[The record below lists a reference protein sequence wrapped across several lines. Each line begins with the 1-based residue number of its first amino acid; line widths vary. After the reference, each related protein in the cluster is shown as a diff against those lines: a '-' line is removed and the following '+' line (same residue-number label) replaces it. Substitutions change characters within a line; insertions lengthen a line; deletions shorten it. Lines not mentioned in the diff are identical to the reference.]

1 MKKRVLS
8 ALLALCMACTLA
20 GNVWAAEE
28 TEPTPAPSAGVE
40 AQTVEPQTV
49 EPTPSA
55 EPTQAPAPSPDATA
69 EPEATP
75 EPSAAPSAAPDA
87 TVEPDATPAPTE
99 EPEATAAPAAT
110 ATPDATADPTA
121 TPAPTEVPA
130 ATEAPA
136 PSEEP
141 SATPAPTAEAEGE
154 PVADGVEYTAA
165 LEQDGQAL
173 NVIVTAPEGA
183 FDAGVTPALSVTAIE
198 DEAEGDA
205 IAAKLDE
212 SGVTY
217 DGFAALDI
225 SFKNEAGE
233 EIEPKLPVTVRI
245 ELPEAIVDSGID
257 LNTLAVQHLAEDEAG
272 NVTAVEQVASVAD
285 GTIALSEVAVAAM
298 EAAAQ
303 AAEESNEAAIA
314 PMMLAAPANDAPT
327 PDADTAEAPAVAEFE
342 VSGFSTFT
350 ITWSE
355 SSWGGTT
362 NYFRVTVHYVDE
374 NGEDITELGESQ
386 QDITINFN
394 DNGDRDYAL
403 NNYEVESDEYD
414 FTEQILYS
422 RTALNGENLFEDGR
436 LVTHMRASRRSAGW
450 FGTTRS
456 LSFYNGEINENN
468 LIARLTDDY
477 DTVTANIYLVY
488 HKHEP
493 LNTIETVDSAANG
506 VRISLFDYHTEVNFD
521 YLNSYLGNFDWNGA
535 NTGKWNYWVSGN
547 GVAQG
552 ILKSELDENG
562 LPTFA
567 DGKGSNFDWL
577 FTEGDD
583 SHQGNKTRSYYGNL
597 NHLFSQDIYNE
608 TGYYEY
614 DSSNN
619 FATLEGDEFKVYNQP
634 YKPGNVQP
642 STPKFLPFNDL
653 ESGDSYALKDD
664 EGANYH
670 FGMNVGFEFIQPEGG
685 EAEWNG
691 SSSPMRFE
699 FTGDDDLWVFIDG
712 VLVLDMGG
720 VHDAQTGYIDFST
733 GEVYVSKVW
742 DGDAT
747 TTTLREI
754 FAGVKGDDWVAE
766 NMTDDGLF
774 KDYSTHTFELY
785 YMERGGGGSN
795 CRMRFN
801 IQSIPAGTVAVSKQV
816 NNTADEAYKTAEYQM
831 QLLVKNTQGEF
842 VTPAEANSDYNENQ
856 FTVNDSRTE
865 TAGEAL
871 PGNGKFTVTGGTVK
885 YIHNIPAGTEYKIQE
900 LGVDSGTGV
909 TVTINGDAASI
920 DGGIASTADSMTVG
934 AAGESAVTVY
944 NRFPAAP
951 PEDFDITTGKRA
963 DLNDGGTYDLTLSTS
978 GDIAKVEGEKLKM
991 DVLFILD
998 TSGSMANDM
1007 SGSENRRE
1015 SANNA
1020 IRRLISGENG
1030 QGGLSHNDALDVQY
1044 ALVTFS
1050 GDSGWGDGTY
1060 DDANLA
1066 QSWTNNPEDI
1076 TGTRQQFGTHVYWQG
1091 GALPTRST
1099 GGTNYQAGFYTAQQ
1113 ALNSNSKRDDAQTIV
1128 IFISD
1133 GMPGYYYSSGE
1144 RYDGEYYNA
1153 GQTIG
1158 IGSPLAYDEEGEAI
1172 TRAISECQKLD
1183 MDYFYTIGVA
1193 DASSLDALDDLVE
1206 SGAPN
1211 LTDGSNKDAY
1221 MATNTDDLEDAFD
1234 RIQQQITFFAAENVV
1249 MHDTLSDWA
1258 EVANADNVQFTVT
1271 LEKRGENGDW
1281 QSVTPVGN
1289 ATTTVSS
1296 GVSVHY
1302 TTDTTDDEG
1311 NPTTTH
1317 VYIIPTYDANS
1328 KTITVQLAD
1337 NENGNTENDPS
1348 TYKLAPD
1355 YRYSVMLKIKPSDAA
1370 IHEGMSGPHAQETPD
1385 AYTGTHAK
1393 AEQSKE
1399 LGFWS
1404 NYNKT
1409 ARVTY
1414 TVGDIPR
1421 EKKFP
1426 KPVIQVQETFGNL
1439 TLVKSVVDG
1448 SQNPAV
1454 EIKKPQVP
1462 GEGEEMVDPAYTFI
1476 ITAKGNLAAKVSG
1489 KSYYAPNAGKDA
1501 KPVITFSEAKGE
1513 GEQTTATATVIVTP
1527 GNTSVTIA
1535 NLPTGTYTITEENP
1549 AENPAAEVTSDGKT
1563 YYYVSNDAG
1572 DGVEANVEEGKTA
1585 TATITNTYKPYR
1597 TVTITKN
1604 VTGEMG
1610 DTTEAFDFTTS
1621 VTRGNTNAVN
1631 IISAETDVNGEKVT
1645 SELEQNKNLEE
1656 ANQAKF
1662 TTGGYTLANGES
1674 ITISKLKD
1682 GDVLAINEPN
1692 ATTKGYKVTWSDN
1705 ATGGNATLNGGD
1717 MEITV
1722 TNTRNVV
1729 TPTGLE
1735 SNHTKPYALMVG
1747 AGALAGLALVG
1758 GILARR
1764 ARRRREW

>member
-40 AQTVEPQTV
+40 VQTVEPQTV

-55 EPTQAPAPSPDATA
+55 EPTQAPVPSPDATA
-69 EPEATP
+69 APEATP

-87 TVEPDATPAPTE
+87 TVAPTATPAPTE
-99 EPEATAAPAAT
+99 APEAPAAT
-110 ATPDATADPTA
+110 ATPDATAEPAA
-121 TPAPTEVPA
+121 TPAPTEAPA

-154 PVADGVEYTAA
+154 QVADGVEYTAA

-233 EIEPKLPVTVRI
+233 EIEPKLPVSVRI

-285 GTIALSEVAVAAM
+285 GTIALSEEAVAAM

-303 AAEESNEAAIA
+303 AAEETDEAAIA
-314 PMMLAAPANDAPT
+314 PMMLAAPANDALT
-327 PDADTAEAPAVAEFE
+327 PDADAAEAPAVAEFE

-355 SSWGGTT
+355 KSWGGTT
-362 NYFRVTVHYVDE
+362 TYFRVTVHYVDE
-374 NGEDITELGESQ
+374 NGEDITGLGA
-386 QDITINFN
+386 DKPNITIDRD
-394 DNGDRDYAL
+394 DNGNSDYTL
-403 NNYEVESDEYD
+403 NDYVVESDDYD

-422 RTALNGENLFEDGR
+422 RIALSGENLFEEGH
-436 LVTHMRASRRSAGW
+436 LVTHMRASKGGRI
-450 FGTTRS
+450 FTTRQ
-456 LSFYNGEINENN
+456 LKFYNGEITNN
-468 LIARLTDDY
+468 SVAIDTLTY
-477 DTVTANIYLVY
+477 NSNTETANIYLVY

-493 LNTIETVDSAANG
+493 LDTIKTVDSAANG
-506 VRISLFDYHTEVNFD
+506 VRISLFDYHTENTGVFD
-521 YLNSYLGNFDWNGA
+521 YLNRYLGNFDWNG
-535 NTGKWNYWVSGN
+535 TGRDWNKWVSGN

-597 NHLFSQDIYNE
+597 NHLFSQEVYNE

-653 ESGDSYALKDD
+653 KNGDSYALKDD

-691 SSSPMRFE
+691 SSSPMRFD

-754 FAGVKGDDWVAE
+754 FADVKGDEWVAE

-816 NNTADEAYKTAEYQM
+816 NNTADEAYKKAEYQM

-865 TAGEAL
+865 TTGDAL
-871 PGNGKFTVTGGTVK
+871 PGDGKFTVAGGTVK

-900 LGVDSGTGV
+900 LDVDSGTGV

-920 DGGIASTADSMTVG
+920 AGGVASTADSMTVG

-963 DLNDGGTYDLTLSTS
+963 DLNDDGTYDLTLSTS
-978 GDIAKVEGEKLKM
+978 GDIASVEGEQIKADILFVVDRSTSMWDDYRDYELWETSKSRMEVLKEAITGL
-991 DVLFILD
+991 VTEI
-998 TSGSMANDM
+998 
-1007 SGSENRRE
+1007 E
-1015 SANNA
+1015 S
-1020 IRRLISGENG
+1020 
-1030 QGGLSHNDALDVQY
+1030 NDAI
-1044 ALVTFS
+1044 
-1050 GDSGWGDGTY
+1050 
-1060 DDANLA
+1060 DANY
-1066 QSWTNNPEDI
+1066 NMV
-1076 TGTRQQFGTHVYWQG
+1076 QFGTGSYNKKLLGDKGWTDASSKISNVLASIQG
-1091 GALPTRST
+1091 GYDDYY
-1099 GGTNYQAGFYTAQQ
+1099 GGVGTNYQAGIKLAKEELQFV
-1113 ALNSNSKRDDAQTIV
+1113 RDDARTYV
-1128 IFISD
+1128 IF
-1133 GMPGYYYSSGE
+1133 
-1144 RYDGEYYNA
+1144 
-1153 GQTIG
+1153 
-1158 IGSPLAYDEEGEAI
+1158 
-1172 TRAISECQKLD
+1172 
-1183 MDYFYTIGVA
+1183 
-1193 DASSLDALDDLVE
+1193 
-1206 SGAPN
+1206 
-1211 LTDGSNKDAY
+1211 LTDGDPTFHYTENGAETGGGSYTQPADIENAVKEIQGLSCDNFYAIGVSDDYTKDNLDRLCGKSSSHPNENGVN
-1221 MATNTDDLEDAFD
+1221 ATIAQVYGASEDGDLPAIFD
-1234 RIQQQITFFAAENVV
+1234 SIISEMTFFAAENVV
-1249 MHDTLSDWA
+1249 MHDTLSQWA
-1258 EVANADNVQFTVT
+1258 DVPNASDVKFTVK
-1271 LEKRGENGDW
+1271 LEHREQVNNQDVWTEVDPVNGANKVVD
-1281 QSVTPVGN
+1281 
-1289 ATTTVSS
+1289 S
-1296 GVSVHY
+1296 GGSVHY
-1302 TTDTTDDEG
+1302 TTATTDDEG
-1311 NPTTTH
+1311 NPTTTD
-1317 VYIIPTYDANS
+1317 VYIIPTYNAGT
-1328 KTITVQLAD
+1328 KTIEVKLAA
-1337 NENGNTENDPS
+1337 NAEGTEM

-1355 YRYSVMLKIKPSDAA
+1355 YRYSVTLKIKPSDAA
-1370 IHEGMSGPHAQETPD
+1370 IREGMSGSNAQQEPD
-1385 AYTGTHAK
+1385 DNTGTHAE
-1393 AEQSKE
+1393 AEQGKE

-1404 NYNKT
+1404 NVNET
-1409 ARVTY
+1409 AKVTY

-1421 EKKFP
+1421 EKEFP

-1448 SQNPAV
+1448 SQSQAV
-1454 EIKKPQVP
+1454 EIEKPQVP
-1462 GEGEEMVDPAYTFI
+1462 GTDGKMVDAAYTFT

-1489 KSYYAPNAGKDA
+1489 KPYYAPNAGEDA
-1501 KPVITFSEAKGE
+1501 KPVIIFSEATGE
-1513 GEQTTATATVIVTP
+1513 GEQTTATATVSVTP
-1527 GNTSVTIA
+1527 GNNGVTIA
-1535 NLPTGTYTITEENP
+1535 DLPTDTYTITET
-1549 AENPAAEVTSDGKT
+1549 NPAAEVTSSGKT
-1563 YYYVSNDAG
+1563 YYYVSNNAG
-1572 DGVEANVEEGKTA
+1572 NGVTADVEEDETA

-1604 VTGEMG
+1604 VMGPMG

-1682 GDVLAINEPN
+1682 GDELAITEPK
-1692 ATTKGYKVTWSDN
+1692 AVSKGYKVAWSTNADN
-1705 ATGGNATLNGGD
+1705 GNVTVSGGD
-1717 MEITV
+1717 MKITV

>member
-40 AQTVEPQTV
+40 VQTVEPQAV

-75 EPSAAPSAAPDA
+75 EPSAAPDPTVEPDA
-87 TVEPDATPAPTE
+87 TPAPTEAPEATDATPAPTE

-110 ATPDATADPTA
+110 ATPDATAEPTA

-136 PSEEP
+136 PSETP

-154 PVADGVEYTAA
+154 QVADGVEYTAV

-285 GTIALSEVAVAAM
+285 GTIALSEEAVAAM

-303 AAEESNEAAIA
+303 AAEETDEAAIA
-314 PMMLAAPANDAPT
+314 PMMLAAPANDALT
-327 PDADTAEAPAVAEFE
+327 QDADAAEAPAVAEFE

-350 ITWSE
+350 ITWTGGYSASQRFDVTCYDTDGEPLANNDKPADFSVE
-355 SSWGGTT
+355 SG
-362 NYFRVTVHYVDE
+362 N
-374 NGEDITELGESQ
+374 
-386 QDITINFN
+386 TINLTE
-394 DNGDRDYAL
+394 DNHSDKVNIDGYIFDHATYGNGQTLTSLRADYSWSLFGGSWSYYCNNREVNSKPSIRLYYRELAAL
-403 NNYEVESDEYD
+403 
-414 FTEQILYS
+414 
-422 RTALNGENLFEDGR
+422 G
-436 LVTHMRASRRSAGW
+436 
-450 FGTTRS
+450 
-456 LSFYNGEINENN
+456 
-468 LIARLTDDY
+468 
-477 DTVTANIYLVY
+477 
-488 HKHEP
+488 
-493 LNTIETVDSAANG
+493 TIETVDSAANG
-506 VRISLFDYHTEVNFD
+506 VRISLFDYHTENTGVFD
-521 YLNSYLGNFDWNGA
+521 YLNDHLGNFDWNGA
-535 NTGKWNYWVSGN
+535 NTGNWNYWVSGN

-567 DGKGSNFDWL
+567 DGKGSHFDWL
-577 FTEGDD
+577 FTENDA
-583 SHQGNKTRSYYGNL
+583 SYQNSEARSYYGNL
-597 NHLFSQDIYNE
+597 NYLFSQEVYNK

-614 DSSNN
+614 DSSKN
-619 FATLEGDEFKVYNQP
+619 FATLEEDGFKVYNQP

-653 ESGDSYALKDD
+653 DSETGNSYALKD
-664 EGANYH
+664 GQATNYH
-670 FGMNVGFEFIQPEGG
+670 FGMNVGFDFIQPEGG
-685 EAEWNG
+685 YAEWNE
-691 SSSPMRFE
+691 SKSPMRFE

-720 VHDAQTGYIDFST
+720 VHDAQTGHIDFKT

-742 DGDAT
+742 DGDEQT
-747 TTTLREI
+747 KTLRGI
-754 FAGVKGDDWVAE
+754 FADVKGDEWVAE

-831 QLLVKNTQGEF
+831 QLLVKNEQGEF
-842 VTPAEANSDYNENQ
+842 VTPAEAISDYDENQ

-871 PGNGKFTVTGGTVK
+871 PGDGKFIVIGGTVK
-885 YIHNIPAGTEYKIQE
+885 YIHNILAGTEYKIQE
-900 LGVDSGTGV
+900 LDVDSGTGV

-920 DGGIASTADSMTVG
+920 DGDIASTADSMTVG

-963 DLNDGGTYDLTLSTS
+963 DLNGDGTYNLTLSTS
-978 GDIAKVEGEKLKM
+978 GDIASVEGEAMKA
-991 DVLFILD
+991 DIIFIID
-998 TSGSMANDM
+998 RSSSMWENYGGHGDM
-1007 SGSENRRE
+1007 SNQSRMQVLKNAIASAVDKIEGNGIDARYAAVQFGMEEAEKLHGSGTVNFNKVIQDWTNEPNTLKSSVNNIAKDGSVEEYSSYWHQWGGVGTNVQAGIRL
-1015 SANNA
+1015 ANNE
-1020 IRRLISGENG
+1020 LLNDPENG
-1030 QGGLSHNDALDVQY
+1030 PRAGAK
-1044 ALVTFS
+1044 TF
-1050 GDSGWGDGTY
+1050 
-1060 DDANLA
+1060 
-1066 QSWTNNPEDI
+1066 
-1076 TGTRQQFGTHVYWQG
+1076 
-1091 GALPTRST
+1091 
-1099 GGTNYQAGFYTAQQ
+1099 
-1113 ALNSNSKRDDAQTIV
+1113 V
-1128 IFISD
+1128 ILLSD
-1133 GMPGYYYSSGE
+1133 GAASYSYNNNGE
-1144 RYDGEYYNA
+1144 ETDNGDHE
-1153 GQTIG
+1153 Q
-1158 IGSPLAYDEEGEAI
+1158 
-1172 TRAISECQKLD
+1172 RAVNEIKNTVC
-1183 MDYFYTIGVA
+1183 DYFYAIGVSNNYDEDFLNDLRDNANASKSQTLKA
-1193 DASSLDALDDLVE
+1193 DNTADLDA
-1206 SGAPN
+1206 
-1211 LTDGSNKDAY
+1211 
-1221 MATNTDDLEDAFD
+1221 AFD
-1234 RIQQQITFFAAENVV
+1234 ELIQDMTFFAAENVV

-1258 EVANADNVQFTVT
+1258 EVADAGNVQFTVT
-1271 LEKRGENGDW
+1271 LEKRDENDVW

-1296 GVSVHY
+1296 GGSVHY
-1302 TTDTTDDEG
+1302 TTATTDDEG
-1311 NPTTTH
+1311 NPTTTD
-1317 VYIIPTYDANS
+1317 VYIIPTYDAGT
-1328 KTITVQLAD
+1328 KTIEVKLAASAD
-1337 NENGNTENDPS
+1337 GTNM

-1355 YRYSVMLKIKPSDAA
+1355 YRYSVTLKIKPSDAA
-1370 IHEGMSGPHAQETPD
+1370 IREGMSGSDAQQVPD
-1385 AYTGTHAK
+1385 DNTGTHAE
-1393 AEQSKE
+1393 AEPSKE

-1404 NYNKT
+1404 NVNKT
-1409 ARVTY
+1409 AKVTY

-1421 EKKFP
+1421 EKEFP
-1426 KPVIQVQETFGNL
+1426 KPVIRVQETFGNL

-1448 SQNPAV
+1448 SQSPATPI
-1454 EIKKPQVP
+1454 EKPQVP
-1462 GEGEEMVDPAYTFI
+1462 GNDGGTVDAAYTFTI
-1476 ITAKGNLAAKVSG
+1476 EAKGNLAAIVSN
-1489 KSYYAPNAGKDA
+1489 KPYYAPNAGKGA
-1501 KPVITFSEAKGE
+1501 EPVITFSEAKGE

-1549 AENPAAEVTSDGKT
+1549 AAEVTSDGKT

-1572 DGVEANVEEGKTA
+1572 DGVEANVEEDRTA
-1585 TATITNTYKPYR
+1585 TATITNTYKPYKSL
-1597 TVTITKN
+1597 TIEKSI
-1604 VTGEMG
+1604 TGAMASSDQTFTIEVQKTSGTLGNG
-1610 DTTEAFDFTTS
+1610 DVVKTTEND
-1621 VTRGNTNAVN
+1621 
-1631 IISAETDVNGEKVT
+1631 EKVT
-1645 SELEQNKNLEE
+1645 DIYFAAGSGEE
-1656 ANQAKF
+1656 KDK
-1662 TTGGYTLANGES
+1662 
-1674 ITISKLKD
+1674 ITITTKADGQVTLNKLRD
-1682 GDVLAINEPN
+1682 GDVITITETNSTANGYNLKTINIP
-1692 ATTKGYKVTWSDN
+1692 SDSS
-1705 ATGGNATLNGGD
+1705 TVGD
-1717 MEITV
+1717 DGETVITPKPGFVASNNMVTV
-1722 TNTRNVV
+1722 TMNDVTVEGENIGNIEFVNERDVV

>member
-55 EPTQAPAPSPDATA
+55 EPTQAPAPSPDATV

-75 EPSAAPSAAPDA
+75 EPSVAPSAAPDA

-121 TPAPTEVPA
+121 TPAPTE
-130 ATEAPA
+130 APA
-136 PSEEP
+136 PSEAP

-154 PVADGVEYTAA
+154 PVADGVEYAA
-165 LEQDGQAL
+165 VLEQDGQAL

-205 IAAKLDE
+205 IAVKLDE

-285 GTIALSEVAVAAM
+285 GTIALSEEAVAAM
-298 EAAAQ
+298 EAAEQ
-303 AAEESNEAAIA
+303 AAEETDEAAIA
-314 PMMLAAPANDAPT
+314 PMMLAAPANDALT
-327 PDADTAEAPAVAEFE
+327 PDADAAEAPAVAEFE

-362 NYFRVTVHYVDE
+362 TYFHVTVHYVDE
-374 NGEDITELGESQ
+374 NGEDITGLGADKP
-386 QDITINFN
+386 DITI
-394 DNGDRDYAL
+394 DRDNNGNSDYTL
-403 NNYEVESDEYD
+403 NDYVVESDEYD

-422 RTALNGENLFEDGR
+422 RTALNGENLFEDGL
-436 LVTHMRASRRSAGW
+436 LVTHMRASRSTGL
-450 FGTTRS
+450 FGSTTRR

-468 LIARLTDDY
+468 LIDRLKYNY
-477 DTVTANIYLVY
+477 DTETANIYLVY

-562 LPTFA
+562 LPAFA

-577 FTEGDD
+577 FTEEDA

-597 NHLFSQDIYNE
+597 NHLFSQDVYNK

-614 DSSNN
+614 DSSEN
-619 FATLEGDEFKVYNQP
+619 FATLEEDGFKVYNQP

-742 DGDAT
+742 DGEAT
-747 TTTLREI
+747 TTTLKEI
-754 FAGVKGDDWVAE
+754 FAGVKGDEWVAE

-816 NNTADEAYKTAEYQM
+816 NNTANEAYKKAEYQM
-831 QLLVKNTQGEF
+831 QLLVKNEQGAF
-842 VTPAEANSDYNENQ
+842 VTPAEAINNYERPENQ

-871 PGNGKFTVTGGTVK
+871 PGEGKFTVTGGTVK
-885 YIHNIPAGTEYKIQE
+885 YIHNIPAVTEYKIQE
-900 LGVDSGTGV
+900 LGVNSGTGV

-920 DGGIASTADSMTVG
+920 AGGIASSADSMTVG

-963 DLNDGGTYDLTLSTS
+963 DLNDDGTYDLTLSTS
-978 GDIAKVEGEKLKM
+978 GDIASVEGEQIKADILFVVDRSTSMWDDYRDYELWETSKSRMEVLKEAITGL
-991 DVLFILD
+991 VTEI
-998 TSGSMANDM
+998 
-1007 SGSENRRE
+1007 E
-1015 SANNA
+1015 S
-1020 IRRLISGENG
+1020 
-1030 QGGLSHNDALDVQY
+1030 NDAI
-1044 ALVTFS
+1044 
-1050 GDSGWGDGTY
+1050 
-1060 DDANLA
+1060 DANY
-1066 QSWTNNPEDI
+1066 NMV
-1076 TGTRQQFGTHVYWQG
+1076 QFGTGSYNKKLLGDKGWTDASSKISNVLASIQG
-1091 GALPTRST
+1091 GYDDYY
-1099 GGTNYQAGFYTAQQ
+1099 GGVGTNYQAGIKLAKEELQFV
-1113 ALNSNSKRDDAQTIV
+1113 RDDARTYV
-1128 IFISD
+1128 IF
-1133 GMPGYYYSSGE
+1133 
-1144 RYDGEYYNA
+1144 
-1153 GQTIG
+1153 
-1158 IGSPLAYDEEGEAI
+1158 
-1172 TRAISECQKLD
+1172 
-1183 MDYFYTIGVA
+1183 
-1193 DASSLDALDDLVE
+1193 
-1206 SGAPN
+1206 
-1211 LTDGSNKDAY
+1211 LTDGDPTFHYTENGAETGGGSYTQPADIENAVKEIQGLSCDNFYAIGVSDDYTKDNLDRLCGKSSSHPNENGVN
-1221 MATNTDDLEDAFD
+1221 ATIAQVYGASEDGDLPAIFD
-1234 RIQQQITFFAAENVV
+1234 SIISEMTFFAAENVV
-1249 MHDTLSDWA
+1249 MHDTLSQWA
-1258 EVANADNVQFTVT
+1258 DVPNASDVKFTVK
-1271 LEKRGENGDW
+1271 LEHREQVNNQDVWKEVDPVNGANKVVD
-1281 QSVTPVGN
+1281 
-1289 ATTTVSS
+1289 S
-1296 GVSVHY
+1296 GGSVHY
-1302 TTDTTDDEG
+1302 TTDTTNDEG
-1311 NPTTTH
+1311 NPTTTD
-1317 VYIIPTYDANS
+1317 VYIIPTYNAGT
-1328 KTITVQLAD
+1328 KTIEVKLAA
-1337 NENGNTENDPS
+1337 NAEGTEM

-1355 YRYSVMLKIKPSDAA
+1355 YRYSVTLKIKPSDAA
-1370 IHEGMSGPHAQETPD
+1370 IREGMSGSNAQQEPD
-1385 AYTGTHAK
+1385 DKTGTHAE
-1393 AEQSKE
+1393 AEPGKE

-1404 NYNKT
+1404 NVNKT
-1409 ARVTY
+1409 AKVTY

-1421 EKKFP
+1421 EKEFP
-1426 KPVIQVQETFGNL
+1426 KPVIRVQETFGNL

-1448 SQNPAV
+1448 SQSPATPI
-1454 EIKKPQVP
+1454 EKPQVP
-1462 GEGEEMVDPAYTFI
+1462 GTDGGTVDAAYTFTI
-1476 ITAKGNLAAKVSG
+1476 EAKGNLAAIVSN
-1489 KSYYAPNAGKDA
+1489 KPYYAPNAGEGA
-1501 KPVITFSEAKGE
+1501 EPVITFSEAKGE

-1549 AENPAAEVTSDGKT
+1549 AAEVTRGGKT

-1572 DGVEANVEEGKTA
+1572 DGVEANVEEDKTA

-1604 VTGEMG
+1604 VMGEMG
-1610 DTTEAFDFTTS
+1610 DTTKQFTFNT
-1621 VTRGNTNAVN
+1621 TIKRGENDAVH
-1631 IISAETDVNGEKVT
+1631 VNGETIKIGSETVNAELKEKNNFVT
-1645 SELEQNKNLEE
+1645 D
-1656 ANQAKF
+1656 
-1662 TTGGYTLANGES
+1662 GYTLANGEY

-1682 GDVLAINEPN
+1682 GDILTIAESGANQNGYETSYTVNGDTSQNDTVTISAELADAAVDENGEPDN
-1692 ATTKGYKVTWSDN
+1692 IVKVV
-1705 ATGGNATLNGGD
+1705 
-1717 MEITV
+1717 V
-1722 TNTRNVV
+1722 TNTRKVV

>member
-75 EPSAAPSAAPDA
+75 EPSVAPDP
-87 TVEPDATPAPTE
+87 TVEPDVTPAPTE
-99 EPEATAAPAAT
+99 APEATAAPAAT
-110 ATPDATADPTA
+110 ATPDATAEPTA
-121 TPAPTEVPA
+121 TPAPTEAPA

-136 PSEEP
+136 PSEAP

-154 PVADGVEYTAA
+154 QVADGVEYTAA

-285 GTIALSEVAVAAM
+285 GTIALSEEAVAAM

-327 PDADTAEAPAVAEFE
+327 PDADAAEAPAVAEFE

-374 NGEDITELGESQ
+374 NGEDITGLGENQ
-386 QDITINFN
+386 QNITIN
-394 DNGDRDYAL
+394 L
-403 NNYEVESDEYD
+403 NNGNSDYSLNDYVVESDEYD

-422 RTALNGENLFEDGR
+422 RTALNGENLFEDGL
-436 LVTHMRASRRSAGW
+436 LVTHMRASRSTGW
-450 FGTTRS
+450 LDTTRR

-468 LIARLTDDY
+468 LIDRLKYNY
-477 DTVTANIYLVY
+477 DTETANIYLVY

-521 YLNSYLGNFDWNGA
+521 YLNSYLGNFDWNG
-535 NTGKWNYWVSGN
+535 TGDDWNKWVSGN

-577 FTEGDD
+577 FTEKDD
-583 SHQGNKTRSYYGNL
+583 SYQGNKTRSYYGNL
-597 NHLFSQDIYNE
+597 NHLFSQDVYNK

-619 FATLEGDEFKVYNQP
+619 FATLKGDEFEVYNQP

-653 ESGDSYALKDD
+653 KNGDSYALKDD

-685 EAEWNG
+685 NAVWKE
-691 SSSPMRFE
+691 SSSPMRFD

-742 DGDAT
+742 DGDAK

-754 FAGVKGDDWVAE
+754 FADVKGDEWVAE

-816 NNTADEAYKTAEYQM
+816 NNTADEAYKKAEYQM
-831 QLLVKNTQGEF
+831 QLLVKNEQGAF
-842 VTPAEANSDYNENQ
+842 VTPAEAINNYERPENQ

-871 PGNGKFTVTGGTVK
+871 PGDGKFTVTGGTVK

-900 LGVDSGTGV
+900 LDVDSGTGV

-920 DGGIASTADSMTVG
+920 AGDIASTADSMTVG

-963 DLNDGGTYDLTLSTS
+963 DLNDDGTYDLTLSTS

-998 TSGSMANDM
+998 TSGSMDNEM

-1050 GDSGWGDGTY
+1050 GDSGWDDGTY
-1060 DDANLA
+1060 DDAELA

-1076 TGTRQQFGTHVYWQG
+1076 TGTRQQLGSYVYWDG

-1133 GMPGYYYSSGE
+1133 GMPGYYYSNGE
-1144 RYDGEYYNA
+1144 QYGRDYYSAGE
-1153 GQTIG
+1153 TIG
-1158 IGSPLAYDEEGEAI
+1158 IGSPSAYDEEGEAI

-1221 MATNTDDLEDAFD
+1221 MATNTNDLEDAFD

-1271 LEKRGENGDW
+1271 LEKRDENGDW

-1296 GVSVHY
+1296 GGFVHY
-1302 TTDTTDDEG
+1302 TTATTDDEG
-1311 NPTTTH
+1311 NLTTTD

-1355 YRYSVMLKIKPSDAA
+1355 YRYSVMLKIKPSDEA
-1370 IHEGMSGPHAQETPD
+1370 IREGMEGEHAKNTPD
-1385 AYTGTHAK
+1385 DNTGTHA
-1393 AEQSKE
+1393 EVEPSKE
-1399 LGFWS
+1399 PGFWS
-1404 NYNKT
+1404 NDNKT
-1409 ARVTY
+1409 AKVTY

-1421 EKKFP
+1421 DKEFP

-1448 SQNPAV
+1448 SQNPATPI
-1454 EIKKPQVP
+1454 EKPQVP
-1462 GEGEEMVDPAYTFI
+1462 GEGEEMVDAAYTFT

-1489 KSYYAPNAGKDA
+1489 KPYYAPNAGEGA
-1501 KPVITFSEAKGE
+1501 EPVVTFTEATGE
-1513 GEQTTATATVIVTP
+1513 GEQTTATATVSVTP
-1527 GNTSVTIA
+1527 GDTGVTIA
-1535 NLPTGTYTITEENP
+1535 DLPTGTYTITEENP
-1549 AENPAAEVTSDGKT
+1549 AAEVTSGGKT
-1563 YYYVSNDAG
+1563 YYYDSNNAEN
-1572 DGVEANVEEGKTA
+1572 GVEADVEEGKTA
-1585 TATITNTYKPYR
+1585 TAAITNTYKPYR

-1610 DTTEAFDFTTS
+1610 DTTKQFTFNT
-1621 VTRGNTNAVN
+1621 TIKRGENAAVYVDDETIEIGSETVN
-1631 IISAETDVNGEKVT
+1631 AELKEKDNFV
-1645 SELEQNKNLEE
+1645 SN
-1656 ANQAKF
+1656 
-1662 TTGGYTLANGES
+1662 GYTLANGEY

-1682 GDVLAINEPN
+1682 DDILTIAESGANQNGYETSYTVNGATNQNGAVTISVDLANAAVDENDEPDN
-1692 ATTKGYKVTWSDN
+1692 IVKVV
-1705 ATGGNATLNGGD
+1705 
-1717 MEITV
+1717 V
-1722 TNTRNVV
+1722 TNTRKVV